1 MKPEDLLFPSKK
13 GNSHITHPY
22 TGLSNAPEGAE
33 MAGIENTGT
42 RSLRMTFGYHYYK
55 KHKDLA
61 VLQEIFSHSSPSIT
75 KKYIGIT
82 QDKIEDTLKD
92 FSL

>member
-1 MKPEDLLFPSKK
+1 
-13 GNSHITHPY
+13 
-22 TGLSNAPEGAE
+22 

-42 RSLRMTFGYHYYK
+42 RSLRKTFGYHHYK

-61 VLQEIFSHSSPSIT
+61 VLQEIFSHSSPIIS
-75 KKYIGIT
+75 KRYIGIT
-82 QDKIEDTLKD
+82 QAEIEDTLKD